1 MGRWGSVSRSF
12 ILFAPVKTAQCC
24 DRSAEIA
31 REFKVDANINF
42 GVDPM
47 MPRGQQWQSGAGLV
61 LRRMANAADEHDP
74 FRTPGYLTCIR
85 NKIVLG

>member
-1 MGRWGSVSRSF
+1 
-12 ILFAPVKTAQCC
+12 
-24 DRSAEIA
+24 
-31 REFKVDANINF
+31 
-42 GVDPM
+42 M